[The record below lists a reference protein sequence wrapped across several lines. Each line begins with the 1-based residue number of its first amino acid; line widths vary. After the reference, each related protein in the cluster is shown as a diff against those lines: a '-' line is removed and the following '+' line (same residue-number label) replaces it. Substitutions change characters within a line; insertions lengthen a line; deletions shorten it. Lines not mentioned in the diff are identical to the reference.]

1 MLFYKIWWTPVSNLV
16 PSWMAP
22 NLITFIGFVV
32 TLSNI
37 PLMVYYNPY
46 FDKALPSWVLAYAG
60 FTVFFYLTMD
70 AIDGMQARKTKSS
83 SPLGQLFDHG
93 CDCAITTVFAILMT
107 NALGLHGSSLYVI
120 AFVVGVQVTFFLSQW
135 EEKYTGVCR
144 TSVGGLFGVTEAQM
158 MLCSQMFI
166 SAWNP
171 DIVNMIVY
179 NNLTYTECYMIFY
192 FSFMVLV
199 SLWSITVNVAR
210 NPSSWVELISIV
222 TLNLGVFMWAYVT
235 GIRTDLLWLAALL
248 LAFCNSFSTIRVIVS
263 SMTHTD
269 FSLWQPVAFPYYIIL
284 AGVVMFGQ
292 GKWLQLALAIYF
304 GGMMQ
309 YMITTLIK
317 ITSEISAYLG
327 IFVFNITQ
335 KRV

>member
-1 MLFYKIWWTPVSNLV
+1 
-16 PSWMAP
+16 MAP
-22 NLITFIGFVV
+22 NLITFIGFAV

-46 FDKALPSWVLAYAG
+46 FDQPLPSWVLAYAG

-107 NALGLHGSSLYVI
+107 NALGLHGSSLHVI
-120 AFVVGVQVTFFLSQW
+120 SFIVGVQVTFFLSQW
-135 EEKYTGVCR
+135 EEQYTGVCR
-144 TSVGGLFGVTEAQM
+144 TSVGGLFGVTEAQL

-171 DIVNMIVY
+171 EIVNMIVY

-199 SLWSITVNVAR
+199 SLWSIIVNVWK
-210 NPSSWVELISIV
+210 NPSSWVELISVIS
-222 TLNLGVFMWAYVT
+222 LNAGVFMWAYLT

-263 SMTHTD
+263 SMTHTE
-269 FSLWQPVAFPYYIIL
+269 FPLWHPVAIPYYMIL

-309 YMITTLIK
+309 YMVTTLIK
-317 ITSEISAYLG
+317 ITSEISAFLG